1 MNFHSTQMN
10 RHKYV
15 HWMATYRLRVHQF
28 TTEQVGKGD
37 KKKQLSLI
45 TQNQCWVSTNML
57 IQRQLTYWECTSS
70 QYKWVKEIK
79 EGTNFDSTQNEYAQT
94 CSLNGNLQTESGPVH
109 NTVSGQRR
117 NKLSLNTKSMLSMHK
132 DIHSKVTYN
141 LRVHQFPTQQVGKG
155 DKRRNKF
162 SLNTK
167 WVCTNVFIEWQ
178 LTVWECTSSEHSK
191 WVKEL
196 KKEQIFTQHKMS
208 MHKHVH
214 WMATYSLRVYQ
225 FRTQQVG
232 KGGKRRNKFSLNTKR
247 VCTNMFT
254 ECQLMSWECTIH
266 NMHSKWVKKGDK
278 RRNEFSINTK
288 WVCTNML
295 TSFKGN

>member
-1 MNFHSTQMN
+1 
-10 RHKYV
+10 
-15 HWMATYRLRVHQF
+15 
-28 TTEQVGKGD
+28 
-37 KKKQLSLI
+37 
-45 TQNQCWVSTNML
+45 ML
-57 IQRQLTYWECTSS
+57 IQRQHTYWECTSS

-132 DIHSKVTYN
+132 DIHSKATYN
-141 LRVHQFPTQQVGKG
+141 LRAHQFPTQQVGKG

-167 WVCTNVFIEWQ
+167 WVCTNMFIEWQ
-178 LTVWECTSSEHSK
+178 LTVSWEYTSS
-191 WVKEL
+191 
-196 KKEQIFTQHKMS
+196 Q
-208 MHKHVH
+208 
-214 WMATYSLRVYQ
+214 
-225 FRTQQVG
+225 
-232 KGGKRRNKFSLNTKR
+232 
-247 VCTNMFT
+247 
-254 ECQLMSWECTIH
+254 
-266 NMHSKWVKKGDK
+266 HSKWVKKGDK